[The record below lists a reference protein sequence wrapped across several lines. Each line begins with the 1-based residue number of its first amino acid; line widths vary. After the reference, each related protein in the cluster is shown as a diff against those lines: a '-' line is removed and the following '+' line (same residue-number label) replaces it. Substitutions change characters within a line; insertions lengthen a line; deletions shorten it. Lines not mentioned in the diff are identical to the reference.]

1 MGSNDG
7 HPATNIVHRICKW
20 ILRPEFQ
27 VLFKDSRFAFSR
39 AIFQGGRGQT
49 VSSHSTASILFVD
62 DDAAMRE
69 VMAFILTEEGF
80 EVSTAADGLEALAQL
95 RDLTPDLIISD
106 LHMPRMSGIEFLS
119 VVRRRFPAI
128 PVIAISGAYDLGE
141 SSAAGVMADAFYPK
155 GYCHPDELMRMIRQL
170 MYKPLKRPTN
180 YHPCQPPKIQNARY
194 GRDSAGIS
202 ALLLT
207 CADCLRTFSV
217 SNVSGTDDGELHAHC
232 PSCRALVQFTC
243 DVAATMP
250 LTDVISAPQP
260 GVQLGQ
266 VA

>member
-1 MGSNDG
+1 MSG
-7 HPATNIVHRICKW
+7 
-20 ILRPEFQ
+20 L
-27 VLFKDSRFAFSR
+27 
-39 AIFQGGRGQT
+39 
-49 VSSHSTASILFVD
+49 STATILFVD

-80 EVSTAADGLEALAQL
+80 EVSTAADGVEALECL
-95 RDLTPDLIISD
+95 RASTPDLIISD

-128 PVIAISGAYDLGE
+128 PAIAISGAYDLGE

-155 GYCHPDELMRMIRQL
+155 GSCHPDELIRMIRQL

-180 YHPCQPPKIQNARY
+180 YHPCQPPRVQTARY
-194 GRDSAGIS
+194 GLDSRGS
-202 ALLLT
+202 AALQLT
-207 CADCLRTFSV
+207 CTDCLRAFAV
-217 SNVSGTDDGELHAHC
+217 ANVSGTDDGELQAHC

-243 DVAATMP
+243 DLAPTTTPMAEVMP
-250 LTDVISAPQP
+250 AKQSGFP
-260 GVQLGQ
+260 LGQ